1 MNQPKNHADR
11 ASAFQRLKNP
21 VLTFLPCA
29 PTLVATPIIAMFLMM
44 SSVWSIEPAG
54 RAIQQGMIHLR
65 NAEPREW
72 TSFPQTA
79 AATQLNLQFDA
90 TAQNDPGTLTLTQAD
105 VKESWTITLNKQP
118 LGKLVRDEN
127 RLQTDFLIPAG
138 LLKTGQNTLTIAC
151 RENAP
156 ADDILV
162 GQIAIHPSPPESLRG
177 AATLQVAITDQNQTP
192 IPGRITLTNEH
203 DILMPVGNQSGNHLA
218 IREGVIYTA
227 TGEAVLGVAPGTY
240 RITAGRG
247 FEYSAPST
255 VVRIAAGETVKRTL
269 MLERQV
275 DTSGWIASDTHVHTV
290 TYSGHGDCTIEERMA
305 TLAGEGIEFPIATD
319 HNRQIDYQ
327 PVAETAGVT
336 EHFTP
341 VVGNEVTTKH
351 GHFNVFPAVADGKL
365 PDHNQ
370 LEWSKLFDDIYTQD
384 RTRVAIL
391 NHARD
396 LHSSFRPFSPRHHL
410 SLTGDNLDGW
420 QQEFNAMELINS
432 GAVQTDPMELF
443 LDWCG
448 LINHGLNVTPVGCS
462 DSHDVSRY
470 IVGQARTYIKV
481 DDRVPG
487 NINVKKAIDSFLA
500 GRVIV
505 SYGILVKL
513 EVKTSDPNVRHGPGD
528 LVHFNTENGVGAQKM
543 VVVTASV
550 MAPEWATPNEL
561 RLFLNG
567 QTKFSVDLRNQ
578 RRNNAPMSAT
588 VTWNIPISEI
598 PHDAWITAVA
608 TGDGIKSPHWP
619 TAKPYQPDS
628 PTFQPHTFSCTGPI
642 RLDIDGNGSFDAAR
656 DYAAKLLAETP
667 VDMATNQPDLQ
678 HLARSLAQYDEAVV
692 HQTLAILASKGI
704 EPSHLISSGVGK
716 RGRAFERQW
725 RLATQARIEQRE

>member
-1 MNQPKNHADR
+1 MKTRRALPLSTLRIDSTWHTQFLCSSCSIPFKHGDQDQKHEPTEESCRQGIGVSTIEEPSPDIPAMCTNAGCDADHCHVLDDVIGLEHR
-11 ASAFQRLKNP
+11 TGGQSNSA
-21 VLTFLPCA
+21 
-29 PTLVATPIIAMFLMM
+29 
-44 SSVWSIEPAG
+44 
-54 RAIQQGMIHLR
+54 GMIHLR

-462 DSHDVSRY
+462 DSHDVS
-470 IVGQARTYIKV
+470 T
-481 DDRVPG
+481 
-487 NINVKKAIDSFLA
+487 SW
-500 GRVIV
+500 GRPE
-505 SYGILVKL
+505 L
-513 EVKTSDPNVRHGPGD
+513 TSKSMTG
-528 LVHFNTENGVGAQKM
+528 F
-543 VVVTASV
+543 
-550 MAPEWATPNEL
+550 PE
-561 RLFLNG
+561 
-567 QTKFSVDLRNQ
+567 
-578 RRNNAPMSAT
+578 
-588 VTWNIPISEI
+588 IS
-598 PHDAWITAVA
+598 
-608 TGDGIKSPHWP
+608 
-619 TAKPYQPDS
+619 
-628 PTFQPHTFSCTGPI
+628 
-642 RLDIDGNGSFDAAR
+642 
-656 DYAAKLLAETP
+656 
-667 VDMATNQPDLQ
+667 M
-678 HLARSLAQYDEAVV
+678 
-692 HQTLAILASKGI
+692 
-704 EPSHLISSGVGK
+704 
-716 RGRAFERQW
+716 
-725 RLATQARIEQRE
+725 